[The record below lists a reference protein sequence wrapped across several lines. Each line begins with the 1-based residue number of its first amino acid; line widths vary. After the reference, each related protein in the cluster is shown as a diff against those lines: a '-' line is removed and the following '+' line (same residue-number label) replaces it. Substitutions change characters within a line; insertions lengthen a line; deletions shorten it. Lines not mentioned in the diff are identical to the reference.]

1 MQLKAGCIVYYLSAS
16 MNLQV
21 LRIFPKVCYWKN
33 WLVWELALRKIFKVN
48 PKTMGKGP
56 FAEQN
61 KFVFIID
68 LSRLKQKSLFSHVS
82 APRKRHS
89 PLPKYLALATR
100 NALRGQNFP
109 ITQQG

>member
-48 PKTMGKGP
+48 PKTMEKDLL
-56 FAEQN
+56 QN
-61 KFVFIID
+61 RIN
-68 LSRLKQKSLFSHVS
+68 LF
-82 APRKRHS
+82 
-89 PLPKYLALATR
+89 LLLILA
-100 NALRGQNFP
+100 G
-109 ITQQG
+109 